1 MKYQFTIHADAL
13 PKMLS
18 VYKKTGGNLEIQP
31 MENANIKVISD
42 NEKFL
47 FHDDLREIKLR
58 TSISPIQD
66 QSEIILKEVL
76 SILQELSEPSTE
88 VKTGCGP
95 VAISG
100 IDVSKIKLQRSKITE
115 KKAFDFKL
123 ERPRS
128 KWELIKILQE
138 EFDKFPDDTEFTSFS
153 VLGIG
158 VGKTHYY

>member
-58 TSISPIQD
+58 TSISPI
-66 QSEIILKEVL
+66 
-76 SILQELSEPSTE
+76 
-88 VKTGCGP
+88 
-95 VAISG
+95 
-100 IDVSKIKLQRSKITE
+100 
-115 KKAFDFKL
+115 
-123 ERPRS
+123 
-128 KWELIKILQE
+128 
-138 EFDKFPDDTEFTSFS
+138 
-153 VLGIG
+153 
-158 VGKTHYY
+158 

>member
-42 NEKFL
+42 N
-47 FHDDLREIKLR
+47 DLREIKLR

-66 QSEIILKEVL
+66 QSEIIRKEVL

>member
-66 QSEIILKEVL
+66 QSEIIRKEVL

-88 VKTGCGP
+88 VKT
-95 VAISG
+95 G